1 MSAPMLVRPRFI
13 SLDTA
18 QLADWSRDATSN
30 QFTLCERAKNF
41 ERELLS
47 GGLVVVITT
56 HHVEELLR
64 TQNEEMADKCYRH
77 LARLP
82 VVAWP
87 RSQREPQV
95 LGTVISLMAAEVH
108 AAHKSGCT
116 DAVEVRNLVRP
127 SLLKVGTGA
136 EAMGPFAEWR
146 QFRHLWREHETEQQE
161 IVAISRSGAI
171 PQFTKMS
178 LGKIRR
184 YRLTK
189 PEEGLAQLST
199 MVGALASD
207 IKQRG
212 DKRIGDPGNVAARF
226 ASQVTAQIATMQF
239 TNVESLITRTI
250 ELAGMTTS
258 DVGDDTLLGD
268 ILAEAEYQKR
278 LHLAAEL
285 LDIGY
290 QTLKASVPK
299 KALPSWI
306 IDHALRTFEQDL
318 QERTGSIMNDY
329 HLACLSPYIDT
340 LFVDKRT
347 QENIRR
353 ASQKDAEFRSIIG
366 FTVKSSHYTNDLQKV
381 RR

>member
-1 MSAPMLVRPRFI
+1 
-13 SLDTA
+13 
-18 QLADWSRDATSN
+18 
-30 QFTLCERAKNF
+30 
-41 ERELLS
+41 
-47 GGLVVVITT
+47 
-56 HHVEELLR
+56 
-64 TQNEEMADKCYRH
+64 
-77 LARLP
+77 
-82 VVAWP
+82 
-87 RSQREPQV
+87 
-95 LGTVISLMAAEVH
+95 
-108 AAHKSGCT
+108 
-116 DAVEVRNLVRP
+116 
-127 SLLKVGTGA
+127 
-136 EAMGPFAEWR
+136 
-146 QFRHLWREHETEQQE
+146 
-161 IVAISRSGAI
+161 
-171 PQFTKMS
+171 
-178 LGKIRR
+178 
-184 YRLTK
+184 
-189 PEEGLAQLST
+189 
-199 MVGALASD
+199 
-207 IKQRG
+207 
-212 DKRIGDPGNVAARF
+212 
-226 ASQVTAQIATMQF
+226 MQF